1 MAQFW
6 PLSALM
12 KPENQYYRAFL
23 QRYAHFVL
31 LRAQMFGGMFTEIA
45 PREISS
51 SSKSSRSSRKSQKAS
66 TSPITSVALRKEHLD
81 AAKMLLKTGCACILK
96 NGEDCELTASCAE
109 RVALDMTALTT
120 AVAVA
125 LNRALK
131 GKESTNADPEI
142 VKSWCEFYAQ
152 ELLPKTKSMLKKSS
166 VTLDSYG
173 IFLPS
178 RMGAVVSQSL
188 LDIGLRGKEEEEEEV
203 ADDSVGTEA
212 MSENNEEKA
221 KEAVSAEATKVE
233 DEKEEINDEQSDD
246 KEEEEPES
254 QTAKRAADTDEEFED
269 EYEYDEYEYD
279 EE

>member
-1 MAQFW
+1 
-6 PLSALM
+6 
-12 KPENQYYRAFL
+12 
-23 QRYAHFVL
+23 
-31 LRAQMFGGMFTEIA
+31 
-45 PREISS
+45 
-51 SSKSSRSSRKSQKAS
+51 
-66 TSPITSVALRKEHLD
+66 LRKEHLD

-131 GKESTNADPEI
+131 GKESSNADPEI

-188 LDIGLRGKEEEEEEV
+188 LDIGLRGKEEEEEI
-203 ADDSVGTEA
+203 ADDSIGAEA
-212 MSENNEEKA
+212 MSEGNEEKA
-221 KEAVSAEATKVE
+221 KEVAPAETTKDE
-233 DEKEEINDEQSDD
+233 AEKEEINDEQSDD
-246 KEEEEPES
+246 KEEEPES
-254 QTAKRAADTDEEFED
+254 QTAKKTADKDEEFED